1 MLKQINVSI
10 IIPVF
15 NGEIHIN
22 NCVNSIIDQDFKK
35 NYEIIFINDAST
47 DKSLKIIKEYRI
59 PNLKV
64 FSLSSNS
71 GQSAARNLGIKEA
84 SGEYVFFMDVDDKI
98 EKNTLSILF
107 NEAIENNYD
116 FVCSDFKRIENLVN
130 QRENT
135 YNYPENKVFNNEE
148 IISAMNNELHD
159 PTLGHLG
166 LFGCNGRLIRRSILI
181 QNNIFFE
188 EKLRWLEDKTFCWD
202 VLSHVKSAKYIKQQL
217 YSYFVYPEV
226 QTAVIDSLLR
236 GFPLDYIKLIVQH
249 IRVALKR
256 MNLSNDQIQNLCHQG
271 LIFFCIQALISIS
284 RSIVLGKIDKK
295 KGKLIR
301 NGIIKEILEDKDV
314 VIAIKKYKPSNKES
328 RWVPKAIA
336 LNSSLLVELA
346 CTKRAK
352 DVVGLRRKGK
362 M

>member
-47 DKSLKIIKEYRI
+47 DNSLKIIKEYRI

-284 RSIVLGKIDKK
+284 RSIVLNKIDKK

-301 NGIIKEILEDKDV
+301 KGIIKEILEDKDV

-336 LNSSLLVELA
+336 LNSTLLVELA

>member
-301 NGIIKEILEDKDV
+301 KGIIKEILEDKDV

>member
-148 IISAMNNELHD
+148 IVSAMQNELHD

-284 RSIVLGKIDKK
+284 RSIVLNKIDKK

-301 NGIIKEILEDKDV
+301 KGIIKEILEDKDV

>member
-284 RSIVLGKIDKK
+284 RSIVLNKIDKK

-301 NGIIKEILEDKDV
+301 KGIIKEILEDKDV

>member
-15 NGEIHIN
+15 NGEIYIN

-188 EKLRWLEDKTFCWD
+188 EKLRWLEDKTFCWH

-284 RSIVLGKIDKK
+284 RSIVLNKIDKK

-301 NGIIKEILEDKDV
+301 KGIIKEILEDKDV

-328 RWVPKAIA
+328 RWIPKAIA

>member
-148 IISAMNNELHD
+148 IVSAMQNELHD

-284 RSIVLGKIDKK
+284 RSIVLNKIDKK

-301 NGIIKEILEDKDV
+301 KGIIKEILEDKDV

-336 LNSSLLVELA
+336 LNSTLLVELA